1 MCEYVAAIS
10 FRGPGKNST
19 GWLPRPSP
27 PKGIEHGEIP
37 VADIVLIN
45 PQFAMSYWGLDHALP
60 LFGKRANMPVA
71 SLPLLAA
78 LTPAPHTMAL
88 IDENIEPIDWNRCA
102 RADMVGVTG
111 LSVQRFRMKEILL
124 NLKQLGCFTVVG
136 GPWISVQEDFFGDL
150 ADVIFIGEAEET
162 WPRFLT
168 EWVQKKHQGRYEQ
181 AEKSDMSKVPTPRF
195 DLLKSQHYLF
205 GSLQFSRGCPFQCE
219 FCDIIVTFGRRP
231 RIKTSAQIIAELE
244 AIRRQGMALVFIVD
258 DNLIGNKKAIK
269 EVLRDI
275 RTWQQ
280 DNGYPMCF
288 FTEASIDLADDP
300 ELMRLMVE
308 INIAV
313 VFIGIESPNEA
324 SLRETKKFQNLRTGG
339 TLLEK
344 VHRIQRAGMDV
355 SCGMILGFDNDDAGI
370 FDAQRQFIRDSRI
383 TSTMIGM
390 LHAVPKT
397 PLYSRLAAAGR
408 LDPDDP
414 PPFGTNV
421 IPLKIGRE
429 ELRDGYVAVL
439 NDLYEPEAY
448 FDRLDEL
455 LLTEKIKLG
464 NCNCPEYWKKHPWT
478 NIKKQAWEWAQGWGL
493 YLRLMWS
500 VPDKNLRRIYKS
512 RIWRFLKVRKE
523 SSVFLYYVIKCAM
536 HYHAYRMARE
546 IKTENAF
553 VNSF

>member
-1 MCEYVAAIS
+1 
-10 FRGPGKNST
+10 
-19 GWLPRPSP
+19 
-27 PKGIEHGEIP
+27 

-45 PQFAMSYWGLDHALP
+45 PQFSMSYWGLDHALP

-78 LTPAPHTMAL
+78 LTPAPHTMTL
-88 IDENIEPIDWNRCA
+88 IDENVEPIDWNRCA
-102 RADMVGVTG
+102 RADIVGVTG
-111 LSVQRFRMKEILL
+111 LTVQRFRMKEILQ

-136 GPWISVQEDFFGDL
+136 GPWISVQEDYFGDL

-162 WPRFLT
+162 WPRFLD
-168 EWVQKKHQGRYEQ
+168 EWARHAHQGRYEQ
-181 AEKSDMSKVPTPRF
+181 VEKSDMSKVPTPRF
-195 DLLKSQHYLF
+195 DLLKSRHYLF

-231 RIKTSAQIIAELE
+231 RIKTSAQVIAELE
-244 AIRRQGMALVFIVD
+244 AIRRQGMPLVFIVD

-269 EVLRDI
+269 EVLRDV
-275 RTWQQ
+275 RAWQQ

-308 INIAV
+308 INIAI
-313 VFIGIESPNEA
+313 VFIGIETPNEA

-339 TLLEK
+339 TILEK

-355 SCGMILGFDNDDAGI
+355 ACGMILGFDHDDAGI

-397 PLYSRLAAAGR
+397 PLHARLAAEGR
-408 LDPDDP
+408 LDLDDP

-421 IPLKIGRE
+421 IPLQIGRE
-429 ELRDGYVAVL
+429 ELRAGYVAVL
-439 NDLYEPEAY
+439 NDLYEPDAY

-464 NCNCPEYWKKHPWT
+464 NCNCPDYWKKHPWR
-478 NIKKQAWEWAQGWGL
+478 NLKKQAWEWAQGWGL
-493 YLRLMWS
+493 YWRLMWS
-500 VPDKNLRRIYKS
+500 VPDKRLRQIYKD
-512 RIWRFLKVRKE
+512 RIWHFLKVRRE
-523 SSVFLYYVIKCAM
+523 SSVFLFYVIKCAM
-536 HYHAYRMARE
+536 HYHAHRMARE